1 MIKKPIRTVRDLQGF
16 MISVA
21 ELLQMELLM
30 NPFPKEV
37 LGLIESFRDK
47 GLQIFTAIDVN
58 KTGAKSIDELGLS
71 PNDILNPD
79 AQRLARELQ
88 VQVIEKDLMAM
99 ELVAMSPLPGLLLMI
114 SASMDPHAQHCHKC
128 SKCGTQWEHSNM
140 CAGDTQAHTC
150 EKCGHV
156 EWARH

>member
-1 MIKKPIRTVRDLQGF
+1 MIEKPIRTVRDLQEF

-30 NPFPKEV
+30 NPVPKEV

-71 PNDILNPD
+71 PNEILNPD
-79 AQRLARELQ
+79 AQRLASELQ
-88 VQVIEKDLMAM
+88 VEIIEKDLMAM
-99 ELVAMSPLPGLLLMI
+99 DMVTMWPFGSLLLMTKM
-114 SASMDPHAQHCHKC
+114 SMDPHGQHCHKC
-128 SKCGTQWEHSNM
+128 SKCGTKWEHSNM